1 MSKRKA
7 RRPSGQSGTV
17 PFNLRLPPQ
26 ATGTVAAA
34 YRDTFPSRRHSGW
47 IKLILEPTS
56 SGNVSAADV
65 TTNLPKGS
73 RGVYKITFALSVPGS
88 NIFQSEINLNGVMSA
103 GTSLIIHPPGPEQI
117 VVDLIDPRAELN
129 TLRLFLHRNSDSRVS
144 HISVNITGEGFDE
157 VERWAH
163 NTIAPIISFLSYA
176 HDVGIDFTAYQITE
190 ESTGVLLYRV
200 GCLGQPKALAD
211 THISLANI
219 LTPQIRR
226 LLSAYREGLNSTNP
240 FYQVISFWKVIEGT
254 KYLREARNKTAVAKG
269 RTPRAPQTAEVIPD
283 SLNDVQDSTNNLLP
297 ATEFTPFLGKKF
309 GAVLDEIGFRA
320 RNAVAHLDPTAD
332 PLLTDNID
340 DFVSVIS
347 ITPVLRFIARVKIAN
362 EIEDV
367 RLDTVESQP

>member
-1 MSKRKA
+1 
-7 RRPSGQSGTV
+7 
-17 PFNLRLPPQ
+17 
-26 ATGTVAAA
+26 
-34 YRDTFPSRRHSGW
+34 
-47 IKLILEPTS
+47 
-56 SGNVSAADV
+56 
-65 TTNLPKGS
+65 
-73 RGVYKITFALSVPGS
+73 
-88 NIFQSEINLNGVMSA
+88 MSA